1 MNFFS
6 VSRSNWTSPAREV
19 VMAKFKPDDRQRDAI
34 ERARPAHGDARANN
48 PAARDGLGKK
58 SSHEVGVDPPENTSA
73 KKKSKRAQKKGLLK
87 MIRATERMGLYDKE
101 LEDLPVRR
109 KR

>member
-1 MNFFS
+1 
-6 VSRSNWTSPAREV
+6 
-19 VMAKFKPDDRQRDAI
+19 MAKFKPDERQRHVI
-34 ERARPAHGDARANN
+34 ELARQAHGDMQANN
-48 PAARDGLGKK
+48 PAAPDSLVKK
-58 SSHEVGVDPPENTSA
+58 TSLEVGIDPSEKKSA

>member
-1 MNFFS
+1 
-6 VSRSNWTSPAREV
+6 
-19 VMAKFKPDDRQRDAI
+19 MAKFKPDERQRDVI
-34 ERARPAHGDARANN
+34 ERARQPHGDAQANS
-48 PAARDGLGKK
+48 PAAPDRLVRKW
-58 SSHEVGVDPPENTSA
+58 SREVGIDPPQNKSA

-87 MIRATERMGLYDKE
+87 MIRATERMGLYEKE